1 MARDSNVAS
10 VQTLTTASCAC
21 RSWATFMKVMIGT
34 ICESLAEA
42 PMASGHDIGTPG
54 FERIQTVRQTST
66 TLHLIIPLD
75 TVRPAGHDA
84 ITYSRIR
91 IPPRHLTSIRYLVET
106 PLSSIPTLRNIR
118 RGPEHRPL
126 IAW

>member
-1 MARDSNVAS
+1 MGPS
-10 VQTLTTASCAC
+10 
-21 RSWATFMKVMIGT
+21 MIPSPSAYDFQ
-34 ICESLAEA
+34 IHYWHA
-42 PMASGHDIGTPG
+42 
-54 FERIQTVRQTST
+54 TVRNDSEIQRETPI

-91 IPPRHLTSIRYLVET
+91 VPPRHLASIRCLVET